1 MPTSNGKNQEANA
14 RKRKEKPIPF
24 KLGSFA
30 ATIYVTT
37 KKVDGTEYKVW
48 RPAYYLPDG
57 RRVVRDCGSL
67 ERALE
72 ILQEVG
78 QAFGRAR
85 PDALS
90 FTPEERRDAD
100 AAMELLAPHGLS
112 LYAAAS
118 TLTEALA
125 ALPPGIT
132 LLDSARWAATRA
144 PRTDKSVAEVIDE
157 IVKDREAN
165 GRSRRYLD
173 DLRSRLKNFGATFKT
188 SITSISPADV
198 RGYLGNLKNPD
209 GSTLAARSKENHRR
223 IVIALFSFAASQR
236 YISKET
242 SDDISAI
249 KGPRV
254 PAPNTEIFTP
264 SEFRRFLEALS
275 GPDLVLAV
283 LGGFCGLRSAELG
296 RLRWENLKLDQG
308 IVVVGADQAK
318 TQSRRTCP
326 IPPCAAA
333 WIALTTPGAP
343 KDQISPHDRPEYLSK
358 HFTKIAR
365 RIGLKWPANGMR
377 HSFCSYRLA
386 VTQNTAQVA
395 LECGNS
401 PAILFKHYRELVSPA
416 QAAEWFN
423 VHPS

>member
-1 MPTSNGKNQEANA
+1 MPKSN
-14 RKRKEKPIPF
+14 KRKQTEPGRQKPTVF
-24 KLGSFA
+24 RKGSFQGRLYQLSKTVKGA
-30 ATIYVTT
+30 QYT
-37 KKVDGTEYKVW
+37 
-48 RPAYYLPDG
+48 YYRTSFYGPDG
-57 RRVVRDCGSL
+57 KLVRRDHGD
-67 ERALE
+67 RAQAEQAL
-72 ILQEVG
+72 IDAA

-100 AAMELLAPHGLS
+100 AAMALLAPHGLS
-112 LYAAAS
+112 LYAGAS
-118 TLTEALA
+118 RLTEALA

-132 LLDSARWAATRA
+132 LLDAARQAASRA
-144 PRTDKSVAEVIDE
+144 PKTDKSVAEVIDE
-157 IVKDREAN
+157 IVKDRSTN

-173 DLRSRLKNFGATFKT
+173 DLRSRLKTFGATFKT

-209 GSTLAARSKENHRR
+209 GSALAARSKENHRR
-223 IVIALFSFAASQR
+223 IVVALFSFAASQR
-236 YISKET
+236 YIPKET

-254 PAPNTEIFTP
+254 LAPNTEIFTP

-275 GPDLVLAV
+275 GPDLVLAA

-308 IVVVGADQAK
+308 VVVVGADQAK

-333 WIALTTPGAP
+333 WIALATPGAS
-343 KDQISPHDRPEYLSK
+343 KDQISQHDRPEYLSK

-386 VTQNTAQVA
+386 ITQNTAQVA

-416 QAAEWFN
+416 EAAAWFN
-423 VHPS
+423 VIP

>member
-1 MPTSNGKNQEANA
+1 MPTSNG
-14 RKRKEKPIPF
+14 RKRETTGRKQKEKPIHF

-30 ATIYVTT
+30 GTIYIAT
-37 KKVDGTEYKVW
+37 KKVDGAEYKVW
-48 RPAYYLPDG
+48 RPAYYGPDG

-67 ERALE
+67 ERA
-72 ILQEVG
+72 QEVLREAG
-78 QAFGRAR
+78 QAVGRSQ

-100 AAMELLAPHGLS
+100 AAMALLAPHNLT
-112 LYAAAS
+112 LYTAAS
-118 TLTEALA
+118 RLTEAIA
-125 ALPPGIT
+125 VLPPGLT
-132 LLDSARWAATRA
+132 LMDAVRQAVARH
-144 PRTDKSVAEVIDE
+144 PKSDKTVAQVVAEI
-157 IVKDREAN
+157 IRDREAN

-173 DLRSRLKNFGATFKT
+173 DLKSRLGTFGTAFKT

-198 RGYLGNLKNPD
+198 RGYLTSLKNPD
-209 GSTLAARSKENHRR
+209 GSALAARSRENHRR
-223 IVIALFSFAASQR
+223 IICGLFAFAASQR
-236 YISKET
+236 YIPRET
-242 SDDISAI
+242 SDDIAAI

-254 PAPNTEIFTP
+254 LAPETEIFRP
-264 SEFRRFLEALS
+264 DEFRRLLAALT
-275 GPDLVLAV
+275 GPDLVLAAI
-283 LGGFCGLRSAELG
+283 GGFCGLRSAELG

-308 IVVVGADQAK
+308 MVVVGADQAK

-333 WIALTTPGAP
+333 WITLATPGAP
-343 KDQISPHDRPEYLSK
+343 KEQISPHGRPEYLSK

-386 VTQNTAQVA
+386 ITQNTAQVA

-401 PAILFKHYRELVSPA
+401 PSIIFKHYRELVSPA
-416 QAAEWFN
+416 QAHEWFN
-423 VHPS
+423 VMP